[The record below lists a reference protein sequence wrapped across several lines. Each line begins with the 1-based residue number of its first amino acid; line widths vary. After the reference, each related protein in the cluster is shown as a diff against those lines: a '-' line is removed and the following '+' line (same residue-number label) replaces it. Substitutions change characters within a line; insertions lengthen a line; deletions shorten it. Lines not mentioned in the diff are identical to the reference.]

1 MLVLRFRILFVCSVL
16 VTILIAITSAC
27 SNQRTPPPLVPQTN
41 VTNTQLAVA
50 TDISPTATV
59 QPPRELRV
67 CIGSEPN
74 SLFIYGDSS
83 LSARNIYQAIY
94 DGPFDVNNYTIDPV
108 ILKEIPNLAA
118 GNAYLEPVDVAEG
131 DYLVDT
137 DQNLTT
143 LKDGVQYRPSG
154 CREISC
160 SETYSGEG
168 IVQID
173 QLVVQFELMDG
184 LKWSDGE
191 PLTVD
196 DSVYSFEVAKALYPR
211 VMPELI
217 LRTDT
222 YQALDETRV
231 EWRGVPGFMDPDYRL
246 NFFSPLPHHAW
257 STFEPQELF
266 TAEISSRSPLG
277 WGAYTIDEWKPGD
290 RIILKKNS
298 FYFRSNEQLPSFDIL
313 NYIFVQDPEQA
324 LQDLLSGDCDIIDS
338 SLANSLDMT
347 NMHELD
353 VSNDISLISVN
364 GSAWEH
370 IDFGIE
376 SLDPELP
383 PLFLSSQVRQALT
396 MCIDRQ
402 RIAETLFGESAE
414 ILDSFVTPE
423 NPYYS
428 SEINKY
434 EFDPQTGADLLQEIG
449 WIDHDEDPATPRVAF
464 GVADVA
470 DNTPFAFQY
479 LTTGEQPK
487 EVVAKIVQDSLAEC
501 GVHVDII
508 SQPGE
513 TLFAPGPEGQV
524 FGRRFAMAQYA
535 WAGSLEPACFL
546 YMSDEIP
553 GPYPDYPKG
562 WGGANASGYNNP
574 EYDQACM
581 QAITTLPDWGEH
593 QHAYEDTQVIYNT
606 ELPSIPL
613 FVYPINIA
621 TRPDMCG
628 VQFDSSSLNELW
640 NVESFDYGEEN
651 CRR

>member
-1 MLVLRFRILFVCSVL
+1 
-16 VTILIAITSAC
+16 
-27 SNQRTPPPLVPQTN
+27 VPQTN

-50 TDISPTATV
+50 TDISPTATA
-59 QPPRELRV
+59 QPPRELRI
-67 CIGSEPN
+67 CIANEPN

-83 LSARNIYQAIY
+83 LSARDIYQAIY
-94 DGPFDVNNYTIDPV
+94 DGPFDINYYAIDPV
-108 ILKEIPNLAA
+108 ILKEIPSLAA
-118 GNAYLEPVDVAEG
+118 GNAYLEPVEVGEG
-131 DYLVDT
+131 DYLVDV
-137 DQNLTT
+137 DRNLTT
-143 LKDGVQYRPSG
+143 LKEGVQYRPSG
-154 CREISC
+154 CREFSC
-160 SETYSGEG
+160 SETYSGEDT
-168 IVQID
+168 VQID
-173 QLVVQFELMDG
+173 QLVVQFELVDG
-184 LKWSDGE
+184 LRWSDGE

-196 DSVYSFEVAKALYPR
+196 DSVYSFEIAKALYPR

-222 YQALDETRV
+222 YQALDETKV

-246 NFFSPLPHHAW
+246 NFFSPLPRHAW
-257 STFEPQELF
+257 STLDAQDLL

-277 WGAYTIDEWKPGD
+277 WGAYTIDEWKPDD
-290 RIILKKNS
+290 RIILKKNPL
-298 FYFRSNEQLPSFDIL
+298 YFRSNEQLPYFDIL
-313 NYIFVQDPEQA
+313 IYIFIRDTEQA

-338 SLANSLDMT
+338 SLANSLDT
-347 NMHELD
+347 TKLHELD
-353 VSNDISLISVN
+353 VSGDIALISVN

-376 SLDPELP
+376 GLDPELP
-383 PLFLSSQVRQALT
+383 PLFRDPQVRQALT

-434 EFDPQTGADLLQEIG
+434 EFDPQMGAHILQEMG
-449 WIDHDEDPATPRVAF
+449 WIDYDEDPETPRVAF
-464 GVADVA
+464 GVPDIA
-470 DNTPFAFQY
+470 DNTPFSFQY
-479 LTTGEQPK
+479 LTTDEQSK
-487 EVVAKIVQDSLAEC
+487 EVVAQIVQDSLEEC

-513 TLFAPGPEGQV
+513 MIFAPGPEGQV

-574 EYDQACM
+574 EYDHACSE
-581 QAITTLPDWGEH
+581 AITTLPDWIEH
-593 QHAYEDTQVIYNT
+593 QNAYKRALELYST

-613 FVYPINIA
+613 FIYPINVA

-640 NVESFDYGEEN
+640 NVESFNYGKKN